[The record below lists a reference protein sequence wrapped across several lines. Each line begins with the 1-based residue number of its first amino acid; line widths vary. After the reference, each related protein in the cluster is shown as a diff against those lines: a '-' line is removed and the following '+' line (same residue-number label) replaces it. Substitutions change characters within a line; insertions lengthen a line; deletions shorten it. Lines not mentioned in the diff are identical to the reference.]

1 MTGASHQADTDTT
14 WPHGPLTLVLF
25 DLDGTLSDSAR
36 GITASMRHALGAHDV
51 AVPEQHVLDS
61 FVGPPF
67 KVALEGIGIPA
78 EQVPG
83 IVGTYRED
91 YNAGRLFD
99 NDLYPGMADLL
110 AELHAAGVSVAV
122 ATSKPQPTA
131 RRIVAHFGLEPY
143 LTGGLDGVFGADI
156 TRPDDAKADVIVRAL
171 AALGRDAGPDVVMV
185 GDRLHDV
192 EGAAR
197 HGIATIGVSWGYAAD
212 DELARAGAVAV
223 VDTAEQLAAL
233 LLPRAQDETA
243 DVH

>member
-1 MTGASHQADTDTT
+1 MTRWNPGIRPD
-14 WPHGPLTLVLF
+14 LVLF

-36 GITASMRHALGAHDV
+36 GITASMRHAFVTHGLD
-51 AVPEQHVLDS
+51 VPEQRVLDS

-83 IVGTYRED
+83 IVATYRED

-110 AELHAAGVSVAV
+110 AELYAAGVDVAV

-131 RRIVAHFGLEPY
+131 RRIVAHFGLERY
-143 LTGGLDGVFGADI
+143 LVGGFDGVFGADI
-156 TRPDDAKADVIVRAL
+156 TRPHDTKADVIDRAL
-171 AALGRDAGPDVVMV
+171 AALGRGAGPDVVMA

-197 HGIATIGVSWGYAAD
+197 HGIATIGVSWGYAAPG
-212 DELARAGAVAV
+212 ELAHAGAVAV
-223 VDTAEQLAAL
+223 VDTAEQLAGL
-233 LLPRAQDETA
+233 LLPRASDTA
-243 DVH
+243 ARVH

>member
-1 MTGASHQADTDTT
+1 MTSASHQADADTT

-36 GITASMRHALGAHDV
+36 GITASMRHALGVHDV

-110 AELHAAGVSVAV
+110 AELEKVSGRDLEAWTRVWLQEAGVTTLRMSIE
-122 ATSKPQPTA
+122 T
-131 RRIVAHFGLEPY
+131 
-143 LTGGLDGVFGADI
+143 DG
-156 TRPDDAKADVIVRAL
+156 DDAA
-171 AALGRDAGPDVVMV
+171 PDV
-185 GDRLHDV
+185 D
-192 EGAAR
+192 AR
-197 HGIATIGVSWGYAAD
+197 ISPPYGRYSAD
-212 DELARAGAVAV
+212 
-223 VDTAEQLAAL
+223 AL
-233 LLPRAQDETA
+233 L
-243 DVH
+243 